1 MYGADIS
8 IEHRRELTEKV
19 LKTAMAEFQ
28 DKGIKAVK
36 MDDIAGAL
44 SMSKRTL
51 YELFGTKEQL
61 LLECVRQWQ
70 KDKEAHMDRFIKE
83 RKPNVIAIIVEFY
96 RYQMKCLSY
105 VSSSYF
111 YDLHKYPAVIKWLE
125 TDHSNKQKGAMRFF
139 KKGVEEGYFRSDVN
153 FGLIQAVNSESM
165 TYIVQSK
172 LMEHYTPQ
180 QIFKDVTMLYIRGF
194 CTMKGI
200 QTLEEML

>member
-19 LKTAMAEFQ
+19 LNTAMAEFQ

>member
-36 MDDIAGAL
+36 MDDIARAL

-125 TDHSNKQKGAMRFF
+125 ADHGNKQKGAMRFF

>member
-125 TDHSNKQKGAMRFF
+125 ADHGNKQKGAMRFF

-200 QTLEEML
+200 QALEEML

>member
-1 MYGADIS
+1 
-8 IEHRRELTEKV
+8 
-19 LKTAMAEFQ
+19 MAEFQ

-125 TDHSNKQKGAMRFF
+125 ADHGNKQKGAMRFF
-139 KKGVEEGYFRSDVN
+139 KKGVEEGYFRCDVD

-180 QIFKDVTMLYIRGF
+180 EIFKDVTMLYIRGF

>member
-125 TDHSNKQKGAMRFF
+125 ADHGNKQKGAMRFF

-180 QIFKDVTMLYIRGF
+180 QIFKDVTMLYTRGF

>member
-111 YDLHKYPAVIKWLE
+111 YDLHKYPAVIISGLRQTMVISRKVPCASSRKVW
-125 TDHSNKQKGAMRFF
+125 
-139 KKGVEEGYFRSDVN
+139 KKATFVVMSILGSFRPS
-153 FGLIQAVNSESM
+153 
-165 TYIVQSK
+165 TQS
-172 LMEHYTPQ
+172 L
-180 QIFKDVTMLYIRGF
+180 
-194 CTMKGI
+194 
-200 QTLEEML
+200 

>member
-125 TDHSNKQKGAMRFF
+125 ADHGNKQKGAMRFF
-139 KKGVEEGYFRSDVN
+139 KKGVEEGYFRSDVH

-200 QTLEEML
+200 QTLE

>member
-8 IEHRRELTEKV
+8 IEHHRELTEKV

-70 KDKEAHMDRFIKE
+70 KDKEDHMDRFIKE

-125 TDHSNKQKGAMRFF
+125 ADHGNKQKGAMRFF
-139 KKGVEEGYFRSDVN
+139 KKGVEEGYFRCDVD

-165 TYIVQSK
+165 TYIVKSK

-180 QIFKDVTMLYIRGF
+180 EIFKDVTMLYIRGF

>member
-28 DKGIKAVK
+28 NKGIKAVK

-125 TDHSNKQKGAMRFF
+125 ADHGNKQKGAMRFF

-153 FGLIQAVNSESM
+153 FELIQAVNSESM

-194 CTMKGI
+194 CTMRGI
-200 QTLEEML
+200 QMLEEML

>member
-125 TDHSNKQKGAMRFF
+125 ADHGNKQKGAMRFF

-153 FGLIQAVNSESM
+153 FELIQAVNSESM